1 MTFRMN
7 GDIAI
12 FNVEADREV
21 SLLRQVDDLVSQRI
35 PFFVA
40 SVTYVDIEGD
50 EFESIFVSA
59 RDEFGEIRYFAALLQ
74 PGYLPLPLIWEVSP
88 AVWSVNWTPSS
99 GIVFSSDGE
108 KICALRCSDEEFLYD
123 LVMVCEE
130 SYGIET
136 ASAFPKDENV
146 SEDTST
152 QSEDTEMIELGVLQP
167 LTMAEWFTQE
177 YDLMTVDQILQNI
190 DEWSVGVLRET
201 YNHEQSRRMRP
212 RVLSKIIEYL
222 GFVGE
227 DPRILDVGV
236 VATVEELPQQAQSE
250 TTKDDAGDGRWVSIY
265 WDAIDIEDV
274 TKLLCKVERTS
285 DKGRTWTHL
294 GTTAATFFVDKKRK
308 PETTDI
314 YKLSFVDTSG
324 TNYGLDIYSPI
335 KAELSDDEKARYL
348 VPFLGEISEDIRKK
362 NARVMKYNRGTL
374 QVHCP
379 FCGSYTE
386 KTISSNRK
394 FNQAIDNTNRAN
406 DLQRKAQKRQ
416 RKAEKIIAM
425 GDRLSF
431 SAGGAMRANQIETN
445 HLIQDQ
451 LRGNPTENFAHI
463 MNDAEVE
470 CENCGELVDEI

>member
-99 GIVFSSDGE
+99 GIVFSSYEE

-152 QSEDTEMIELGVLQP
+152 QSVDTEMIESGVLQP
-167 LTMAEWFTQE
+167 LTMAEWFTRE

-201 YNHEQSRRMRP
+201 YNYEQSRRMRP

-227 DPRILDVGV
+227 DPRIL
-236 VATVEELPQQAQSE
+236 T
-250 TTKDDAGDGRWVSIY
+250 DAGVQTLKPEHAVQDQISNVGDIDPNLLSID
-265 WDAIDIEDV
+265 WDAAEIEGV
-274 TKLLCKVERTS
+274 AKILYKVERTS
-285 DKGRTWTHL
+285 DEGRTWTHL
-294 GTTAATFFVDKKRK
+294 GTTTGTRFVDKKRK
-308 PETTDI
+308 PDTTDI
-314 YKLSFVDTSG
+314 YRLSIVDTSG
-324 TNYGLDIYSPI
+324 SSYGFELYSPI
-335 KAELSDDEKARYL
+335 KAELSEDEQIRYIA
-348 VPFLGEISEDIRKK
+348 PFLGEISEEIRKK
-362 NARVMKYNRGTL
+362 NARVMKYDRGTL